1 MSRRR
6 SPMPAFATS
15 VLTQTVQR
23 RMQLALW
30 PGPRSLQVLYS
41 SCHLCYSNP
50 ISIAGSLSRAIR
62 MVGYFRGPRSIQ
74 DNNHSKRLQTSE
86 LKAQFYYFGLSYDYS
101 RMIARA
107 VGAHVTRAGNGDGV
121 PRRRPRQAKFVT
133 CYFFFPCFESLH
145 GQCSAVKRRRICQ
158 T

>member
-1 MSRRR
+1 MVDAITGNSDSALANLGYSRDKVVTSRKCRSLSPETETAVTVTVQLSGPALTSVSMSRRR

-62 MVGYFRGPRSIQ
+62 IVVYFRGPRSIQ
-74 DNNHSKRLQTSE
+74 ENNRSKRLQT
-86 LKAQFYYFGLSYDYS
+86 
-101 RMIARA
+101 
-107 VGAHVTRAGNGDGV
+107 N
-121 PRRRPRQAKFVT
+121 
-133 CYFFFPCFESLH
+133 
-145 GQCSAVKRRRICQ
+145 
-158 T
+158 